1 MPGGKGSEATTA
13 TMFLVWKKDKGSSGI
28 SPLKLKKRLAEELF
42 VTIDASDLSSG
53 S

>member
-1 MPGGKGSEATTA
+1 MEWTL
-13 TMFLVWKKDKGSSGI
+13 FLFYPNEK
-28 SPLKLKKRLAEELF
+28 LAEELF